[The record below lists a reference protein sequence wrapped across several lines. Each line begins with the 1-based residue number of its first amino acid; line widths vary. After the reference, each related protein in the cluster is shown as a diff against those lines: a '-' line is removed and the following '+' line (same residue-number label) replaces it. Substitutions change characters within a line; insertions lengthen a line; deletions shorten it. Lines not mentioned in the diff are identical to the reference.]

1 MIRARACCR
10 VDLAGGTLDLWPIGL
25 QFPGASTVNVAVDV
39 HVEARMRRRDAG
51 YRVRQSGETYTA
63 ETPSG
68 LREIPATA
76 LVGVVAAA
84 MDLPPV
90 EIELESESPQ
100 GGGLGASSA
109 LAVALIATGEELCG
123 KTPSSPRQ
131 RARLARDL
139 EARLMGL
146 PTGLQDH
153 YPALLGG
160 ALRIVHAVGGER
172 VEHLDVDLEAL
183 GESLLLFF
191 TGKSHFS
198 AGQNWDVVRR
208 FFSGETEVWEH
219 FGGIARVAAEL
230 GGALEAGDF
239 EHVGRLVGEE
249 WSHRRRLAEGITTP
263 EIERALET
271 AQELGAWGGKACGA
285 GGGGCLAVLAPPA
298 RREAV
303 AERLAAQGL
312 TRLAAW
318 PSAGALWVE
327 SVASATNSRTKAGRD
342 W

>member
-76 LVGVVAAA
+76 LVGVVAEALE
-84 MDLPPV
+84 LPPV
-90 EIELESESPQ
+90 EISLSSESPR

-109 LAVALIATGEELCG
+109 LAVALIAAGEDLTGS
-123 KTPSSPRQ
+123 TPSSPSQ
-131 RARLARDL
+131 RARWARDL

-172 VEHLDVDLEAL
+172 VERLNVDLDAL
-183 GESLLLFF
+183 GEHLLLFF

-198 AGQNWDVVRR
+198 AGQNWDVIRR
-208 FFSGETEVWEH
+208 FFSGEAEVRER
-219 FGGIARVAAEL
+219 FAGIARVAAQL
-230 GGALEAGDF
+230 GQVLEAGDF
-239 EHVGRLVGEE
+239 EHAGRLVGEE

-263 EIERALET
+263 EIEAALET
-271 AQELGAWGGKACGA
+271 AWQLGAWGGKACGA
-285 GGGGCLAVLAPPA
+285 GGGGCLVVLAPPT
-298 RREAV
+298 RRQAV
-303 AERLAAQGL
+303 VDRLTAQGL
-312 TRLAAW
+312 IRVQACPAAE
-318 PSAGALWVE
+318 PLWVE
-327 SVASATNSRTKAGRD
+327 LDFVD
-342 W
+342 